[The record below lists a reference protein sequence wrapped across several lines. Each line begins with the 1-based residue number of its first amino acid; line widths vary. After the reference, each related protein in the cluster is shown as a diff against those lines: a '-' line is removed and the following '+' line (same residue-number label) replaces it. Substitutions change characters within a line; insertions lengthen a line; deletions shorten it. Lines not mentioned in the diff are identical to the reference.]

1 MSQDTDACLIKLLK
15 TSFSSLRMMW
25 RIKKI
30 CVAEVK
36 VLRGQ
41 SNAIRN
47 LQLGEGER
55 KRLKTL
61 GKYLCRVCNCCRF
74 VFYYRN
80 MAG

>member
-1 MSQDTDACLIKLLK
+1 M
-15 TSFSSLRMMW
+15 RMMW

-30 CVAEVK
+30 CVAKVK

-47 LQLGEGER
+47 LQQGEGER

-61 GKYLCRVCNCCRF
+61 GKYLCGSAIVFLFLFVC
-74 VFYYRN
+74 VL
-80 MAG
+80 